1 MTDASSRILYLLL
14 APFEKSSN
22 SQGGG
27 GLTIPLLFHH
37 DDLESQNITVG
48 VFNG

>member
-27 GLTIPLLFHH
+27 ELITPLLFYR
-37 DDLESQNITVG
+37 DDLE
-48 VFNG
+48 